1 MDGRRRT
8 IEEIFKSVRALCRY
22 IGCPDSIVRVKIVL
36 NHKIRALI
44 DGSAMECGID
54 LRWCSMTG

>member
-1 MDGRRRT
+1 MEGRRRT
-8 IEEIFKSVRALCRY
+8 IGEVSKSVRALCRY
-22 IGCPDSIVRVKIVL
+22 IGCPDSIVRVKMVL

-44 DGSAMECGID
+44 DGPAMGCGID